1 MKTPVTFGDP
11 CEPNQSY
18 LISLNG
24 KVVRF
29 RCPPAFLLIHFT
41 CTLQP
46 LALRTCNITYI
57 SCLWLDSPFCFISSA
72 CGWYTFQLNDLKWND
87 DLNNG
92 SSSIY
97 QIMKS
102 GILDSVSGYYFVG
115 QFVYNLWPRMMM
127 KQSAKRNLQQVQESV
142 DTVKHPD
149 FNVRSL
155 LKIFSSEM

>member
-11 CEPNQSY
+11 YEPNQSF

-57 SCLWLDSPFCFISSA
+57 SCFLLDSPFCFISSA
-72 CGWYTFQLNDLKWND
+72 CGRYTLPAYNLKWND
-87 DLNNG
+87 DLNN
-92 SSSIY
+92 SSSLIY
-97 QIMKS
+97 R
-102 GILDSVSGYYFVG
+102 ILKKRILHIVSGYYFVG